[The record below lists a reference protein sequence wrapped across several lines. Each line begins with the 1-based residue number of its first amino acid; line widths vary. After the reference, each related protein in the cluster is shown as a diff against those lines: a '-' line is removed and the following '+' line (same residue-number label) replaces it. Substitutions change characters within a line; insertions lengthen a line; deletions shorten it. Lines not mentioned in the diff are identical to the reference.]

1 MDLDLNNDPHRRLN
15 ILTGEWVLVSPHRA
29 KRPWQGQ
36 TEEPQKDVLPSY
48 DPDCYLCPG
57 NSRAGGEQNPAY
69 TDTFSFTNDFAAINN
84 SGNTASFQEGLL
96 VAEGEQGTCRVLCY
110 SPDHSKTLAHLSTEE
125 IEKVIQLWQE
135 QYQEWGELDYVN
147 HVQIFENKGAMMGC
161 SNPHPHGQ
169 IWSQTT
175 VPDVVDRKSKTQRKF
190 FLDTEG
196 QSLLSAYLEQEIAEE
211 SRIVCVNEHFVALVP
226 WWAVWP
232 FEVMVAPR
240 RPMSS
245 IGDLEAEEAAAF
257 AKTMSEV
264 TRRYDALFNTS
275 FPYSAG
281 IHQAP
286 TDDQP
291 QDHWHWHMEFKPPLL
306 RSASV
311 KKHMVGYELFGMP
324 QRDLTA
330 EKAAKLL
337 RKAMKK

>member
-257 AKTMSEV
+257 AKTISEV